1 MIGLQANVLVFLVTV
16 VTSAINHV
24 QMVSLEINVK
34 TVVTAITMLPVI
46 MRMVNVSVNQDG
58 EDDTVT
64 KCVQLVFM
72 VRTVVNHVTV
82 LMMNPVI
89 M

>member
-1 MIGLQANVLVFLVTV
+1 MQ
-16 VTSAINHV
+16 HV

-64 KCVQLVFM
+64 K
-72 VRTVVNHVTV
+72 V
-82 LMMNPVI
+82 LTKLL
-89 M
+89 